1 MQVIGSFGKN
11 SKMTG
16 GSGDHDNKKCHW
28 SGFRGKGEGEELETD
43 CYSRLEELCCREQ
56 STGWCLLG

>member
-1 MQVIGSFGKN
+1 MGAVGGEDFGE
-11 SKMTG
+11 G
-16 GSGDHDNKKCHW
+16 WCGDHDNKKCHW